1 MKFHPNEQIISSQMP
16 GATYTA
22 EALKRVRQQDLPMAR
37 DGYKYVMVFT
47 DGRANDPEDL
57 PQEADLL
64 KKEVNEVFAFGIG
77 DPSPDCDPV
86 FVPNCVNVDELQ
98 VSKTKS

>member
-1 MKFHPNEQIISSQMP
+1 
-16 GATYTA
+16 
-22 EALKRVRQQDLPMAR
+22 MAR
-37 DGYKYVMVFT
+37 DGMKYIMVFT
-47 DGRANDPEDL
+47 DGRASDPENL
-57 PQEADLL
+57 PQEAELL

-86 FVPNCVNVDELQ
+86 FGPNCLNVDELQ

>member
-1 MKFHPNEQIISSQMP
+1 MP
-16 GATYTA
+16 GLTYTA

-77 DPSPDCDPV
+77 DPSPDCDATQ
-86 FVPNCVNVDELQ
+86 VPNCLNVDELQ

>member
-1 MKFHPNEQIISSQMP
+1 MP

-37 DGYKYVMVFT
+37 DGYRYVMVFT
-47 DGRANDPEDL
+47 DGKASDPWDL
-57 PQEADLL
+57 PDEAELL

-77 DPSPDCDPV
+77 DPSPDCDPENV
-86 FVPNCVNVDELQ
+86 SNCLNVDELQ
-98 VSKTKS
+98 VS

>member
-1 MKFHPNEQIISSQMP
+1 MP

-37 DGYKYVMVFT
+37 DGYRYIMVFT
-47 DGRANDPEDL
+47 DGKASDPWDL
-57 PQEADLL
+57 PGEAELL

-77 DPSPDCDPV
+77 DPSPDCDAT
-86 FVPNCVNVDELQ
+86 NCLNVDELQ